1 MDLQTKITVYSF
13 YIFEHGF
20 ECARVAPCKAPRQ
33 TILDLFRGDPIE
45 STAQSVDAEELDS
58 RGCYRRLPTGWGE
71 LN

>member
-1 MDLQTKITVYSF
+1 MNLQTKITVYSF

-20 ECARVAPCKAPRQ
+20 ESARVSPCKAPRDV
-33 TILDLFRGDPIE
+33 ILKTFHGDPIE
-45 STAQSVDAEELDS
+45 STAQSVEPEDLDA